1 MLLYQNQNGFLFN
14 SDSHFL
20 YNFISQLSPKGKVL
34 DIGVGC
40 GILGLLVARDF
51 KIELFGID
59 KQKDNVFF
67 SKKNAQINNI
77 EANFF
82 HGEYFEYDFREKFD
96 FIISNPPYYHDGVSK
111 TKNQSL
117 HISRYNIHLP
127 LEDFIEKTSQI
138 LKPKGHFIF
147 CYDAKQIQNI
157 LLILDKFK
165 LTLNTLQFVHGSEKK
180 PSSLVF
186 IHARA
191 NSKALTK
198 ILPPI
203 FPFKNGENT
212 EMVKKIYNKTR
223 TYSIKCSI

>member
-1 MLLYQNQNGFLFN
+1 LLLYQNQDGFLFN

-20 YNFISQLSPKGKVL
+20 YDFISQLSPKGKIL
-34 DIGVGC
+34 DIGSGC

-51 KIELFGID
+51 KVKLTGID
-59 KQKDNVFF
+59 KQENNVFL
-67 SKKNAQINNI
+67 SQKNAQVNNI
-77 EANFF
+77 DANFF
-82 HGEYFEYDFREKFD
+82 HGDYFEYDFREKFD

-111 TKNQSL
+111 SQNQSL

-127 LEDFIEKTSQI
+127 LENFIQKTCQI
-138 LKPKGHFIF
+138 LKPHGHFIF

-157 LLILDKFK
+157 LLILHKFK
-165 LTLNTLQFVHGSEKK
+165 LTLNTLQFVHGSDKK

-186 IHARA
+186 IHARN

-203 FPFKNGENT
+203 FPFINGQNS